1 MESPDVEILLGMV
14 KELDKELDRYLAG
27 SAQASEAIP
36 HILEMCQQMRD
47 KEISGPVHYWL
58 GAIEHHARQIAKP
71 RNRIREGEQLLAS
84 GDFLGIQLLKDIYYL
99 RTQLMSARTTV
110 H

>member
-1 MESPDVEILLGMV
+1 MV
-14 KELDKELDRYLAG
+14 KDLDKDLDRYLAG

-36 HILEMCQQMRD
+36 HILETCRQMRE

-71 RNRIREGEQLLAS
+71 RNRTREDEHLLAS
-84 GDFLGIQLLKDIYYL
+84 RDFLGIQLLKDIYYL
-99 RTQLMSARTTV
+99 RTQLLSARTTV